1 MALNTEAIV
10 PQLRR
15 DFEALVTYVTGPES
29 ANHDVY
35 RVELYLFRQ
44 LLALGAALLKLF
56 FRTRAAVRP
65 ETPTTSDGVGM
76 RYRGRRSVRYIS
88 LFGELWVARHY
99 FTAAG
104 QAGAAP
110 LDAALSLPE
119 TAYSD
124 LLRDWGAYGDTE
136 QAYRENQTLLERMLG
151 LTVPVATLEQQ
162 AQRSARDVAAFYAQ
176 PPAPEAPAHTGSILV
191 VQADGKGVP
200 MIVATPEAPARLGK
214 GSPRGTK
221 KEAVVT
227 CLYTIAPYR
236 RTAEEV
242 AAAILHEGDPKAV
255 RPRPRPVGKEQHAT
269 LAGKA
274 VACADLAQRAAQ
286 RDGRQIADRVALTD
300 GAEALQDQMQA
311 HFPGFTLILDI
322 MHANEY
328 LWDAATALVG
338 DTDAARTT
346 WLRPKLVQLLE
357 GGTAE
362 VIRSLEAE
370 AAASTATPSQR
381 KILARTIGY
390 YRRNQ
395 PYMRYD
401 HYLAQGW
408 PIGTGVVEG
417 ACGHLVKDRMEQ
429 AGMRWTVEGAQA
441 ILDLR
446 AVRLNGHW
454 DAYWRFHR
462 QQHHQRLYGTASNGM
477 PEENLFR
484 QAA

>member
-1 MALNTEAIV
+1 MALNTETIV

-15 DFEALVTYVTGPES
+15 DFEALLDYVTGPES

-35 RVELYLFRQ
+35 RVELHLFRQ

-56 FRTRAAVRP
+56 FRTRAAARP
-65 ETPTTSDGVGM
+65 ETPTTSEGVAM
-76 RYRGRRSVRYIS
+76 RYHSRRSVRYIS
-88 LFGELWVARHY
+88 IFGELWVARHY
-99 FTAAG
+99 FTAPR

-110 LDAALSLPE
+110 LDAELSLPD

-136 QAYRENQTLLERMLG
+136 QAYRETQLLLERMLG
-151 LTVPVATLEQQ
+151 LTLSVATLEQQ
-162 AQRSARDVAAFYAQ
+162 ALRSAADVEAFYAQ
-176 PPAPEAPAHTGSILV
+176 PSAPLAAEQSGSILV

-200 MIVATPEAPARLGK
+200 MTKAALEQPVRLGK
-214 GSPRGTK
+214 GQKRGTK

-227 CLYTIAPYR
+227 CLYSVAPYV

-242 AAAILHEGDPKAV
+242 AAALLHEGDPKAL
-255 RPRPRPVGKEQHAT
+255 RPRPKPVAKEQHAT

-274 VACADLAQRAAQ
+274 QACGDLAKRAAH
-286 RDGRQIADRVALTD
+286 RDGGHIQHRVALTD

-311 HFPGFTLILDI
+311 CFPGYTLILDI
-322 MHANEY
+322 LHATEY
-328 LWDAATALVG
+328 LWDAANALVG
-338 DTDAARTT
+338 ETDPKRID

-357 GGTAE
+357 GKTAE
-362 VIRSLEAE
+362 VIRSLQAE
-370 AAASTATPSQR
+370 AAMPSRSESQR
-381 KILARTIGY
+381 KALERTIGY
-390 YRRNQ
+390 YRRNE
-395 PYMRYD
+395 PFMHYD
-401 HYLAQGW
+401 HYLAHGW

-429 AGMRWTVEGAQA
+429 AGMRWTVDGAQA

-446 AVRLNGHW
+446 AVRLNGDW
-454 DAYWRFHR
+454 DAYWHFHR
-462 QQHHQRLYGTASNGM
+462 QQQHHRLYGTPSTTT
-477 PEENLFR
+477 PEEKLFR

>member
-1 MALNTEAIV
+1 VAPNTEAIV

-15 DFEALVTYVTGPES
+15 DFEALVDYVTGPES
-29 ANHDVY
+29 ASHDVY
-35 RVELYLFRQ
+35 YVELRLFRQ

-56 FRTRAAVRP
+56 FRTRAALRP
-65 ETPTTSDGVGM
+65 QTPTTSQGVGM
-76 RYRGRRSVRYIS
+76 RYHGRRSVRYIS
-88 LFGELWVARHY
+88 IFGELWVARHY

-110 LDAALSLPE
+110 LDAELSLPE

-136 QAYRENQTLLERMLG
+136 QAYRETHLLLERMLG
-151 LTVPVATLEQQ
+151 LTLSVATLEQQ
-162 AQRSARDVAAFYAQ
+162 AAASAADVEAFYAQ
-176 PPAPEAPAHTGSILV
+176 PKEPLAPAHSGSILV

-200 MIVATPEAPARLGK
+200 LISAALEQPVRLGK
-214 GSPRGTK
+214 GQKRGTK

-227 CLYTIAPYR
+227 CLYSVAPYV

-255 RPRPRPVGKEQHAT
+255 RRRPKPVGKEQHAT

-274 VACADLAQRAAQ
+274 VACGALAQRAAQ
-286 RDGRQIADRVALTD
+286 RDGQQIQHRVALTD

-311 HFPGFTLILDI
+311 HFPDYALILDI
-322 MHANEY
+322 MHATEY
-328 LWDAATALVG
+328 LWDAANGLLG
-338 DTDAARTT
+338 ETDPKRTD
-346 WLRPKLVQLLE
+346 WLRPKLLHLLE
-357 GGTAE
+357 GKTAE
-362 VIRSLEAE
+362 VMDSLQAD
-370 AAASTATPSQR
+370 AAAPSCSLSQR
-381 KILARTIGY
+381 KALERTIGY

-401 HYLAQGW
+401 QYLAQGW

-417 ACGHLVKDRMEQ
+417 ACGHLVKDRMEK
-429 AGMRWTVEGAQA
+429 AGMRWSVDGAQA
-441 ILDLR
+441 ILNLR
-446 AVRLNGHW
+446 AVRLNGDW

-462 QQHHQRLYGTASNGM
+462 QRQHQRLYGTPSATL
-477 PEENLFR
+477 PEEKLFY

>member
-1 MALNTEAIV
+1 MAPNTEAIV

-15 DFEALVTYVTGPES
+15 DFEALVDYVSGPDS

-35 RVELYLFRQ
+35 TVEFHLFRR
-44 LLALGAALLKLF
+44 LLLLGAALLKLF
-56 FRTRAAVRP
+56 FRARAATRP
-65 ETPTTSDGVGM
+65 AAPTAPEGCVM
-76 RYRGRRSVRYIS
+76 RYHGLRAVRYIS
-88 LFGELWVARHY
+88 IFGELWVSRHY
-99 FTAAG
+99 FTAPH
-104 QAGAAP
+104 QASGAP
-110 LDAALSLPE
+110 LDAELSLPE

-124 LLRDWGAYGDTE
+124 LLREWGAYGDTE
-136 QAYRENQTLLERMLG
+136 QAYRENQALLERVLG

-162 AQRSARDVAAFYAQ
+162 ALRSAQDVAAFYAQ
-176 PPAPEAPAHTGSILV
+176 PRAALEPAHTGSLLV

-200 MIVATPEAPARLGK
+200 MIIATPEEPARLSTHAK
-214 GSPRGTK
+214 RGTK

-227 CLYTIAPYR
+227 CLYTIAPYV

-242 AAAILHEGDPKAV
+242 AAAILHEGDPKQL
-255 RPRPRPVGKEQHAT
+255 RPRPKPVGKEQHAT

-274 VACADLAQRAAQ
+274 VACASLAQRAAQ
-286 RDGRQIADRVALTD
+286 RDGPQITHRVALTD
-300 GAEALQDQMQA
+300 GAEALQDKVLA
-311 HFPGFTLILDI
+311 HFPGFTLVLDI

-328 LWDAATALVG
+328 LWDAASALVG
-338 DTDAARTT
+338 ESEAARKE
-346 WLRPKLVQLLE
+346 WLRPQLLHVLQ
-357 GGTAE
+357 GRVSE
-362 VIRSLEAE
+362 VLRSLEG
-370 AAASTATPSQR
+370 AASAPSCTPGQR
-381 KILARTIGY
+381 KALERTIGY

-395 PYMRYD
+395 PFMHYD

-429 AGMRWTVEGAQA
+429 AGMRWTMGGAQA

-446 AVRLNGHW
+446 AVRLNGDW

-462 QQHHQRLYGTASNGM
+462 QHQHQRLYGTPTAGLT
-477 PEENLFR
+477 EEKLFR

>member
-1 MALNTEAIV
+1 MAPNTETIV

-15 DFEALVTYVTGPES
+15 DFEALVEYVTGPES
-29 ANHDVY
+29 VSQDVY
-35 RVELYLFRQ
+35 RVERYLFQQ
-44 LLALGAALLKLF
+44 LLVLGAALLKLF
-56 FRTRAAVRP
+56 FRTRTAVRP
-65 ETPTTSDGVGM
+65 ATPTSSDGLAM
-76 RYRGRRSVRYIS
+76 RYHSRRSVRYIS
-88 LFGELWVARHY
+88 IFGELWVSRHY

-104 QAGAAP
+104 QAGVAP
-110 LDAALSLPE
+110 LDAELSLPDS
-119 TAYSD
+119 AYSD
-124 LLRDWGAYGDTE
+124 LLREWGAYGDSA

-151 LTVPVATLEQQ
+151 LTIPVATLEQQ
-162 AQRSARDVAAFYAQ
+162 AQHSAADVATFYAQ
-176 PPAPEAPAHTGSILV
+176 PLAASAPAHTGSILV

-200 MIVATPEAPARLGK
+200 MLIATPEAPARLGK

-227 CLYTIAPYR
+227 CLYTVAPYV

-242 AAAILHEGDPKAV
+242 AAALLHEGEPKLV

-274 VACADLAQRAAQ
+274 VACGQLAQRAAQ
-286 RDGRQIADRVALTD
+286 RDGRQIQHRVALTD
-300 GAEALQDQMQA
+300 GAEALQAQMQA

-338 DTDAARTT
+338 DSNAERTT
-346 WLRPKLVQLLE
+346 WLRPKLVQLLQ
-357 GGTAE
+357 GRTAE
-362 VIRSLEAE
+362 VIRSLSAA
-370 AAASTATPSQR
+370 AAASATTPSQR
-381 KILARTIGY
+381 KALERTIGY

-441 ILDLR
+441 ILELR

-462 QQHHQRLYGTASNGM
+462 QQQHQRLYGTDTLGM

>member
-1 MALNTEAIV
+1 MAPNTETIV

-15 DFEALVTYVTGPES
+15 DFEALVEYVTGPES
-29 ANHDVY
+29 AKHDVY
-35 RVELYLFRQ
+35 SVELRLFRQ
-44 LLALGAALLKLF
+44 LLALGAGLLKLF
-56 FRTRAAVRP
+56 FRTRAALRP
-65 ETPTTSDGVGM
+65 EPPPSSEGTPM
-76 RYRGRRSVRYIS
+76 RYHSRRSVRYIS
-88 LFGELWVARHY
+88 IFGELWVARHY

-110 LDAALSLPE
+110 LDAELSLPE

-136 QAYRENQTLLERMLG
+136 QAYRETQLLLERMLG
-151 LTVPVATLEQQ
+151 LTLSVATLEQQ
-162 AQRSARDVAAFYAQ
+162 ALRSAADVDVFYAQ
-176 PPAPEAPAHTGSILV
+176 ARAPVPPTDSASILV

-200 MIVATPEAPARLGK
+200 MTTTRLEQPVRLGK
-214 GSPRGTK
+214 GQKRGTK

-227 CLYTIAPYR
+227 CLYSVAPYM

-242 AAAILHEGDPKAV
+242 AAALLHEGDPKAARS
-255 RPRPRPVGKEQHAT
+255 RPKPIGKEQHAT

-274 VACADLAQRAAQ
+274 TACRNLAERAAQ
-286 RDGRQIADRVALTD
+286 RDGVHIQHRVALTD
-300 GAEALQDQMQA
+300 GAEALQDQVQG
-311 HFPGFTLILDI
+311 HFPGYTLILDI
-322 MHANEY
+322 LHATEY
-328 LWDAATALVG
+328 LWDAANALLG
-338 DTDAARTT
+338 ESNPKRTN

-357 GGTAE
+357 GKTAE
-362 VIRSLEAE
+362 VIRSLQAE
-370 AAASTATPSQR
+370 AAASTCSLSQR
-381 KILARTIGY
+381 KALERTIGY

-395 PYMRYD
+395 PFMHYN

-417 ACGHLVKDRMEQ
+417 ACGHLVKDRLEK

-446 AVRLNGHW
+446 AVRLNGDW
-454 DAYWRFHR
+454 EAYWHFHR
-462 QQHHQRLYGTASNGM
+462 QQQHQRLYSTPSTTL
-477 PEENLFR
+477 PEETFFR